1 MIKPNAALTTASSQ
15 VSEQFNT
22 NADLTSASSHSKVS
36 STQLTIP
43 IEENEKIIG
52 RSVSNNL
59 NSYKNSPYTNH
70 QRNTSIVSSDC
81 SKIEKLKLA
90 VETTTTMISLN
101 IDESKQEATAGPAAV
116 LATLP
121 AVTSA
126 SNVANTTNE
135 EINDSYVMITKSVV
149 MNQFNGVE
157 ESANSDSSRVVQK
170 NIGIF

>member
-1 MIKPNAALTTASSQ
+1 MIKPNTSPHL
-15 VSEQFNT
+15 SEQFNT
-22 NADLTSASSHSKVS
+22 TNADIKSAPSHSKVS

-43 IEENEKIIG
+43 IGENEKIIG
-52 RSVSNNL
+52 LSASNNL
-59 NSYKNSPYTNH
+59 NSYTNHPSPNTNH
-70 QRNTSIVSSDC
+70 QRNTRIVSSDC

-101 IDESKQEATAGPAAV
+101 IDESKQEAITGPAAV

-157 ESANSDSSRVVQK
+157 ETVNSDSSRIVQK
-170 NIGIF
+170 NLGIF